1 MSYQAGGDDG
11 KSEAQPAADS
21 KEVQHEHNKCAAGA
35 GAGTAGARV
44 RARRCG
50 RGRGPVVAPLCPP
63 AAPDA
68 LRRPPRPLRQ
78 TKPTCELQA
87 IELSGKLEF
96 ENISLMYVRQASPEG
111 ISGA

>member
-21 KEVQHEHNKCAAGA
+21 KEVQHEQQQLRGGRGCGHRGRAGA
-35 GAGTAGARV
+35 SASPPV
-44 RARRCG
+44 RAWARSR
-50 RGRGPVVAPLCPP
+50 
-63 AAPDA
+63 
-68 LRRPPRPLRQ
+68 RRPALPARRSRRPSPPSSPSPSNKAHTR
-78 TKPTCELQA
+78 A

-96 ENISLMYVRQASPEG
+96 DNISLMYVRQASPEG

>member
-35 GAGTAGARV
+35 V
-44 RARRCG
+44 RAWARSR
-50 RGRGPVVAPLCPP
+50 
-63 AAPDA
+63 
-68 LRRPPRPLRQ
+68 RRPALPARRSRRPSPPSSPSPSNKAHTR
-78 TKPTCELQA
+78 A

-96 ENISLMYVRQASPEG
+96 DNISLMYVRQASPEG